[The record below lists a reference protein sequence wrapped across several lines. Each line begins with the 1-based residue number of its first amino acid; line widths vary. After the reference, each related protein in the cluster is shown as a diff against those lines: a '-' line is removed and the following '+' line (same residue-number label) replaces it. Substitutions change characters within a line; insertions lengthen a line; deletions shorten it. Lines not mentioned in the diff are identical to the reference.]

1 MSKPSSTRAEHI
13 NKRLKR
19 MKKWRRDSTTSQE
32 ESGSAKEQQP
42 QETPQAS
49 APDFTPSYSRES
61 TPETQNEDP
70 ISARAVPE
78 VHEEYVSF
86 EEMIHKLMLSV
97 SNNDVEFSSL
107 KEKITFLLDTKQ
119 RLMEQRKSS
128 LDLDLKEFQLSE
140 LKKNS
145 KKRAMDQAFY

>member
-61 TPETQNEDP
+61 TPETDHT
-70 ISARAVPE
+70 AVPE

-97 SNNDVEFSSL
+97 SVEFSSL